1 MSYVFKTEDKRFSA
15 HVIISEAEVRHTNL
29 DSAIT
34 HAKERCADV
43 AMRTAIAKHTVVENP
58 TAMRPDYRVK
68 LEVYILTSDQMSE
81 LVEDV
86 YQSAMRDAAR
96 FRGGTA

>member
-1 MSYVFKTEDKRFSA
+1 MSYVFNTEARRFSA

-29 DSAIT
+29 ESAT
-34 HAKERCADV
+34 ARAKERCADV
-43 AMRTAIAKHTVVENP
+43 AMRTAIAKHAVVENP
-58 TAMRPDYRVK
+58 TPMRPDYKVK
-68 LEVYILTSDQMSE
+68 LDVYILTSDQMSE

-96 FRGGTA
+96 FRGSVA